1 MRGGATR
8 RQSDS
13 AGSGAYLSMMS
24 SRESLLYELQWR
36 GLLYQQT
43 EGLATHLAKAPVSA
57 YCGFDP
63 TAPSL
68 HVGNLVPVMLLVHMA
83 RAGHQA
89 IALVGGGTAMIGD
102 PSGKSDERPLSSRD
116 EIERNAAAIHAQ
128 LQRLFAAAET
138 KGVTLRNNAD
148 WLLDVKVIDFMR
160 DVGKHFSINYML
172 AKDSVQSRLET
183 GISYTEFSYMLLQ
196 AYDFLRL
203 HRDEGVTVQVGG
215 SDQWGNITAG
225 MELVRRAVGAEAHVL
240 TAPLI
245 TTSSGKKFG
254 KTESG
259 AVWLDRKLTSP
270 YRFYQFWI
278 NAEDADVGKYL
289 RMFTFRPRAE
299 IEELDRA
306 HAAAPQERA
315 AQKLL
320 ARELTTM
327 LHGKEAAV
335 AAEGVS
341 RVIFDKKTD
350 PGTIADDIYEMLAA
364 EIPGVRTQ
372 KAEELDVLGVLE
384 GAFEL
389 SRSAGRKLVQQ
400 GGITVNGEK
409 LAADAFTVPRAKAVR
424 GRWFLVRKGARDI
437 ALAELA

>member
-1 MRGGATR
+1 
-8 RQSDS
+8 
-13 AGSGAYLSMMS
+13 MMS
-24 SRESLLYELQWR
+24 SRESLLAELQWR

-43 EGLATHLAKAPVSA
+43 EGLAAHLAKGPVTA

-63 TAPSL
+63 TAASL
-68 HVGNLVPVMLLVHMA
+68 HVGNLVPVMLLVHLA
-83 RAGHQA
+83 RAGHKA

-102 PSGKSDERPLSSRD
+102 PSGRSAERPLSSAEETATNSAR
-116 EIERNAAAIHAQ
+116 IHAQ
-128 LQRLFAAAET
+128 LARLFKAAGAG
-138 KGVTLRNNAD
+138 GVTLRNNAD
-148 WLLDVKVIDFMR
+148 WLLELRAVDFMR
-160 DVGKHFSINYML
+160 DVGKHFSVNYML
-172 AKDSVQSRLET
+172 AKDSVQSRLEG

-196 AYDFLRL
+196 AYDYLQLARTAA
-203 HRDEGVTVQVGG
+203 VTLQVGG
-215 SDQWGNITAG
+215 SDQWGNLTAG
-225 MELVRRAVGAEAHVL
+225 TELVRRSGGGEAHAL

-299 IEELDRA
+299 LEGLDRA

-315 AQKLL
+315 AQRLL
-320 ARELTTM
+320 ARDLTTM
-327 LHGKEAAV
+327 LHGKESAI

-364 EIPGVRTQ
+364 EIPGVRTP
-372 KAEELDVLGVLE
+372 KAVELDVLGVLE

-400 GGITVNGEK
+400 GAITVNGEK
-409 LAADAFTVPRAKAVR
+409 LAADALTVPRDKAVR

-437 ALAELA
+437 ALADVR